1 MKTNCEHRQYGF
13 MNVHSM
19 KDATIPRFLSTTVGV
34 LVCWLILGGSGL
46 CQTGVTGSIN
56 GTITDQSGGVVPG
69 AIVKLT
75 QTGTNVSRQAT
86 TNSNGVYEFPLVNP
100 ATYDIT
106 VTLEGFAPVARRGV
120 VLLVNQR
127 ATLDF
132 VLKPGTVEQEME
144 VSAEA
149 PLINSVDSTIGTVVD
164 HQQAVNLPLN
174 GRQFTRLILLA
185 PGVAP
190 RPGAQQSRYQ
200 AQSDMGQI
208 SPSVN
213 GARNDSNNFTM
224 DGVENNELIF

>member
-1 MKTNCEHRQYGF
+1 
-13 MNVHSM
+13 
-19 KDATIPRFLSTTVGV
+19 
-34 LVCWLILGGSGL
+34 
-46 CQTGVTGSIN
+46 
-56 GTITDQSGGVVPG
+56 
-69 AIVKLT
+69 T

-106 VTLEGFAPVARRGV
+106 VTLEGFAPVTRRGV

-132 VLKPGTVEQEME
+132 VLKPGTVEQEVE

-190 RPGAQQSRYQ
+190 RPGSQQSRYQ
-200 AQSDMGQI
+200 AQSDLGQI

-213 GARNDSNNFTM
+213 GARNDSNNF
-224 DGVENNELIF
+224 